1 MCQVLQKV
9 TSGCWRSGDFTE
21 SFIAVGPFY
30 SSMDC
35 EVALE
40 EVARRRSELEALM
53 EEENN
58 IIDGMAFFKIE
69 EPHFKPVQLLEKVRD
84 DP

>member
-1 MCQVLQKV
+1 
-9 TSGCWRSGDFTE
+9 
-21 SFIAVGPFY
+21 
-30 SSMDC
+30 MDC

-53 EEENN
+53 EEENH